1 MKKIYIGII
10 SALCLFSLSG
20 CSDFLDEQSRE
31 NLADEDKDAVSVE
44 QLLTGAYGQFGTW
57 EYAFSYLG
65 ITEIISDNSDK
76 GSAPGDAGGDKEQLD
91 MLTYTSSAGS
101 IFEMWNRWYKA
112 IGKATQAI
120 DFARNA
126 NLSDKKLEARYI
138 AEARFIRAI
147 NYFYLVRGWGE
158 VPIQEQDEVQR
169 KPVSEVYNYIVEDL
183 LYAEQNLPV
192 VSDYAA
198 KDLGRA
204 TQGAAQGLLAK
215 VYLYQKE
222 YQKSLEYAN
231 KVINSGQYSLL
242 PNFIDVFKSQYHN
255 SSESVFEFQA
265 VAANDGAPA
274 QGIQQYSQTQ
284 GARGGNASWGWGF
297 NTPSE
302 DLLNAFNSENDTER
316 RNATIIFRNETL
328 WDGRDIG
335 NTENAMYNYKAY
347 TNNSPDA
354 SYNDKSILYMRYAEV
369 LLIKAEAANEL
380 GQSAEALAAVNQVRN
395 RAKLSNLTQT
405 DQTALRKAIWKER
418 RLELA
423 MEHDRWFDL
432 LRTGQAQAVM
442 TALGKPFTDKN
453 KLFPIPNNQ
462 ISQTPNIGQN
472 PGW

>member
-1 MKKIYIGII
+1 MKKIYIGIVT
-10 SALCLFSLSG
+10 AMCLLWFSG

-31 NLADEDKDAVSVE
+31 NLADEDKDIVSIE
-44 QLLTGAYGQFGTW
+44 ELLTGAYGQFGTW

-112 IGKATQAI
+112 IGKASQVI
-120 DFARNA
+120 DFAKNA

-138 AEARFIRAI
+138 AEARFIRAV

-158 VPIQEQDEVQR
+158 IPIQEQDQVLR
-169 KPVSEVYNYIVEDL
+169 KPISEVYRYIIEDL
-183 LYAEQNLPV
+183 LYAEENLPV

-204 TQGAAQGLLAK
+204 TKGAAQGLLSK
-215 VYLYQKE
+215 VFLYQKD
-222 YQKSLEYAN
+222 YQKSFDYAN
-231 KVINSGQYSLL
+231 KVIESNQYRLL
-242 PNFIDVFKSQYHN
+242 PNFIDIFKSDYHN
-255 SSESVFEFQA
+255 SRESIFEFQA
-265 VAANDGAPA
+265 VSAHDGSPA

-297 NTPSE
+297 NTPSQN
-302 DLLNAFNSENDTER
+302 LLDAFNSESDVER
-316 RNATIIFRNETL
+316 RDATIIFRDGIL

-347 TNNSPDA
+347 TSNSPDA

-369 LLIKAEAANEL
+369 LLIKAEAANEI
-380 GQSAEALAAVNQVRN
+380 GKQEDALFSINQVRN
-395 RAKLSNLTQT
+395 RANLLSLAPMSKE
-405 DQTALRKAIWKER
+405 ALREAIWKER

-432 LRTGQAQAVM
+432 IRTNKAEDVM
-442 TALGKPFTDKN
+442 RALGKPFTDKN
-453 KLFPIPNNQ
+453 KLFPIPNKQ
-462 ISQTPNIGQN
+462 IAQTPDIGQN